1 MNELIK
7 LIKQTKDLEEELQL
21 LQEILENNN
30 HDLMLKAAIDSEK
43 LFLNV
48 RDYLEASAEFSMQL
62 AERFYEQEAE
72 VMGIEIYERGDSL
85 FIEIPLLLPFKKLKN
100 LNLQNNPNQIEFLT
114 TYEHCNAILNALRY
128 VLHNYL
134 KTHSINKEKY
144 SNATYIYS
152 NIYTN
157 DYPKSYIPDNDN
169 YEFKQI
175 TDLVCRNISLTD
187 DGYEHIDFHY
197 ETRIGDRKCTI
208 LEVRPREMTI
218 Q

>member
-1 MNELIK
+1 MNDLKKIIE
-7 LIKQTKDLEEELQL
+7 QTKDLEEELVF
-21 LQEILENNN
+21 LQSIIESNKY
-30 HDLMLKAAIDSEK
+30 DLMLKTAIDAEK

-48 RDYLEASAEFSMQL
+48 RDFLESNAEFNMRFT
-62 AERFYEQEAE
+62 EKFYEQEVD
-72 VMGIEIYERGDSL
+72 VMGIEIYEKGNSL
-85 FIEIPLLLPFKKLKN
+85 FISMPLLLPFKKLKN

-175 TDLVCRNISLTD
+175 TDLVCGYISLTD

-197 ETRIGDRKCTI
+197 DTRIGERKCTL
-208 LEVRPREMTI
+208 LEIRPRRNLND
-218 Q
+218 